1 MAYLTMPEAF
11 ARVIPGR
18 PKFKVVRTERE
29 NECQR
34 IDGGLR
40 DAGGTLVNLPRS
52 VSEAALLE
60 AASDADLLIVSHVPV
75 TARVI
80 AGAKRLK
87 GIVKYGVGI
96 DNIDI
101 DAARAR
107 GIPVVNVPDYAE
119 ETVAEGAFALM
130 ISLLKK
136 VTLIDRAMQARGWV
150 APTPEWRGLDLA
162 GRTLGIVGAGR
173 VGLAMARMAKGFRM
187 RVLGYSP
194 HARAETMAE
203 AGIERRDDLRTMLGE
218 CDVVSIH
225 AALRPETR
233 HLIGFA
239 ELSAMKPSAYLVN
252 TARGA
257 IVDEAALIHALRE
270 RWIAGAALDVYGE
283 EPLNQD
289 RHPLRALYEMENV
302 ILFPHLTYYTAEAMA
317 RLEDETLAR
326 CFEVLGKETVRI
338 KSHDP
343 RLRAQVSRVTFVD

>member
-1 MAYLTMPEAF
+1 MAYLTMPRAF
-11 ARVIPGR
+11 ARVVPGR
-18 PKFKVVRTERE
+18 PKFKVIRTDRE
-29 NECQR
+29 SECER
-34 IDGGLR
+34 IDNGLR
-40 DAGGTLVNLPRS
+40 SAGGTLVKLPHGAG
-52 VSEAALLE
+52 EDALADAL
-60 AASDADLLIVSHVPV
+60 SDADLLVVCYAPV

-80 AGAKRLK
+80 AGAKNLK

-101 DAARAR
+101 DAARLR

-136 VTLIDRAMQARGWV
+136 VTLIDRAMQERGWV
-150 APTPEWRGLDLA
+150 VPAPEWRGLDLA

-173 VGLAMARMAKGFRM
+173 VGRVMARMAKGFRM

-194 HARAETMAE
+194 HARAETMRE
-203 AGIERRDDLRTMLGE
+203 AGIGQHGDLRAMLGE

-233 HLIGFA
+233 HLIGFP
-239 ELSAMKPSAYLVN
+239 ELSAMKPSSYLVN

-283 EPLNQD
+283 EPLDRD
-289 RHPLRALYEMENV
+289 RHPLRPLYEMDNV
-302 ILFPHLTYYTAEAMA
+302 ILFPHLAFYTAESMA

-326 CFEVLGKETVRI
+326 CFEVLGKEPVRV

-343 RLRAQVSRVTFVD
+343 RLRAQKCGVIFE